1 MKKSAFY
8 FLLIGFLT
16 FIPFAN
22 AQTESA
28 EAPAAETPEALAP
41 AAEEEVAA
49 ENLEFVSGEVTSSD
63 GTAKT
68 IAVKLYGETETS
80 GDKSLTIQ
88 VADTTDITDGEKDRD
103 FASLAPGT
111 EVDVEYDP
119 ATAKATYI
127 FIY

>member
-1 MKKSAFY
+1 MKKPVLF
-8 FLLIGFLT
+8 FLLIGLLT
-16 FIPFAN
+16 FMPSVN
-22 AQTESA
+22 AETESA
-28 EAPAAETPEALAP
+28 EAPAADAPETLAP
-41 AAEEEVAA
+41 ATDEETVA